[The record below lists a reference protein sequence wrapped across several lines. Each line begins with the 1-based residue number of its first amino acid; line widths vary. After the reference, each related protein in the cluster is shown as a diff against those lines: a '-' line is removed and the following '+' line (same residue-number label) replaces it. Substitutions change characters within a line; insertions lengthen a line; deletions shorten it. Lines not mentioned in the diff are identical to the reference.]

1 MLKVTLLF
9 KCQPGM
15 GESLLAAFTASLGD
29 TRAFDG
35 CVSVATFIDSDN
47 PDTIML
53 IEDWDSRSQQEAYLA
68 WRVETGMIELLAPI
82 LAAPFEMHYLESHPA

>member
-9 KCQPGM
+9 KCQPRM
-15 GESLLAAFTASLGD
+15 GATLLDAFTASLGD

-35 CVSVATFIDSDN
+35 CTSVETYVDSDN

-53 IEDWDSRSQQEAYLA
+53 IEEWESRNQQEAYLG
-68 WRVETGMIELLAPI
+68 WRVESGMIEMLAPV
-82 LAAPFEMHYLESHPA
+82 LAEPFEMHYFESHPA